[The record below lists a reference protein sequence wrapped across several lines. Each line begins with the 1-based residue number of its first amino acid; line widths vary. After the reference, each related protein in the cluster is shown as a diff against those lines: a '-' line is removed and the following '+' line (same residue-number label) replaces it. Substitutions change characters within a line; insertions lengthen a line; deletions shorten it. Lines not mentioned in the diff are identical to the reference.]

1 MKKFISHIFVLIFV
15 CRVTGFAQQPVV
27 KVSPAEMDIELFTIG
42 EVFVHVENI
51 SGFRAY
57 SISLSYDSQKLRCLN
72 ITRGNFFSG
81 WNTFFFTQIDSNA
94 NILTVDEAILGTG
107 YQNGSGD
114 LFKVQMQGLSE
125 GDVNIDIVNSDL
137 RDTLNNSIQVQT
149 EGGIIHILG
158 PTSVTETKDVN
169 KDVLTAHPNPFNS
182 YTRIEFNSN
191 KNLETELAIFS
202 ITGEKV
208 FFSKPQLMNSNNY
221 SFIWN
226 GKDTNGNTLPS
237 GIYILTAG
245 LKDER
250 QTFKLIMLK

>member
-1 MKKFISHIFVLIFV
+1 MIFV

>member
-1 MKKFISHIFVLIFV
+1 MKNFILKIIIVTTISSYTIFGQLPLVKVYPSETYLNLFETEEIFVQV
-15 CRVTGFAQQPVV
+15 N
-27 KVSPAEMDIELFTIG
+27 
-42 EVFVHVENI
+42 NI
-51 SGFRAY
+51 YGFRAY

-125 GDVNIDIVNSDL
+125 GEVNIDIVNSDL

-158 PTSVTETKDVN
+158 PTSVTDAKNVN

-208 FFSKPQLMNSNNY
+208 FFSKPQLMNSKNY